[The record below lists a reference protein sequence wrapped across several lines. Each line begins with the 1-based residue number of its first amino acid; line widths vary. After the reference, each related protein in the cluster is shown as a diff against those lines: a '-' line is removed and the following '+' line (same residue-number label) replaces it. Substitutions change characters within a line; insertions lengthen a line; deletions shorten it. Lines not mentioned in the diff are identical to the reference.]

1 MQIQWFPGHMN
12 KTKHLIQE
20 NLGKVD
26 VIIEILDSRVPVSS
40 SNPMITELIGDKPR
54 LVVLN
59 KSDLSDPEVTTR
71 WMEYYRGLDK
81 TLPVQVSSK
90 TFDNLDSISKTCRE
104 LCQDAKWIDRREVRG
119 MVVGIPNVGKSTI
132 INALSGKKKAAVGNK
147 PGLTRGLQR
156 INITNSLQ
164 IYDTPGILWPKFED
178 KTVGYNLAAV
188 GSIKDTI
195 LDLVDIARES
205 LDYFIKRYPNRIKER
220 YNIEGELSQDSY
232 ELLNLIGKKRG
243 CLQAKGVIDLDR
255 AVAFFLKD
263 LRDGKLGL
271 ISLEEPE
278 DMEERLIAA
287 AEAKAIR
294 DEKLR
299 LKELRKSGKR
309 KNR

>member
-1 MQIQWFPGHMN
+1 MQIQWFPGHMH
-12 KTKHLIQE
+12 KTINIIKE
-20 NLGKVD
+20 TLGKVD
-26 VIIEILDSRVPVSS
+26 VIIEILDARVPISS

-59 KSDLSDPEVTTR
+59 KCDLSDPEITNR
-71 WMEYYRGLDK
+71 WMKYFESFDQ

-90 TFDNLDSISKTCRE
+90 TFFNLDSISKVCKE
-104 LCQDAKWIDRREVRG
+104 LCKEAKWIDRREVRG

-132 INALSGKKKAAVGNK
+132 INALSGEKKVAVGNR
-147 PGLTRGLQR
+147 PGLTRNLQR

-178 KTVGYNLAAV
+178 KIVGYNLAAL

-195 LDLVDIARES
+195 LDLVAISRSA
-205 LDYFIKRYPNRIKER
+205 LDYFIIRYPERIKER
-220 YNIEGELSQDSY
+220 YNIEILPEDSY
-232 ELLNLIGKKRG
+232 DLLQLIGKKRG
-243 CLQAKGVIDLDR
+243 CLQTGGVIDLDR

-278 DMEERLIAA
+278 DMEERNRIAI
-287 AEAKAIR
+287 EEKFLR
-294 DEKLR
+294 DEKLKAR
-299 LKELRKSGKR
+299 EEKKKNNKR
-309 KNR
+309 KK

>member
-12 KTKHLIQE
+12 KTKHLIKD
-20 NLGKVD
+20 NLDKVD
-26 VIIEILDSRVPVSS
+26 VIIEILDARVPVSS
-40 SNPMITELIGDKPR
+40 SNPMISELIGSKPR

-59 KSDLSDPEVTTR
+59 KSDLSDPDITDK
-71 WMEYYRGLDK
+71 WMEYFRGLDK
-81 TLPVQVSSK
+81 TLPVKVSSK
-90 TFDNLDSISKTCRE
+90 TFYNLDSISKVCKE
-104 LCQDAKWIDRREVRG
+104 LCKDAKWINRREVRG

-132 INALSGKKKAAVGNK
+132 INALSGKKKVAVGNK
-147 PGLTRGLQR
+147 PGLTRNLQR

-178 KTVGYNLAAV
+178 RVVGYNLAAL

-195 LDLVDIARES
+195 LDLVAISVSA
-205 LDYFIKRYPNRIKER
+205 LDYFIKKYPNRIKKR
-220 YNIEGELSQDSY
+220 YNIDILPDDSY

-243 CLQAKGVIDLDR
+243 CLQSGGVIDTDR

-278 DMEERLIAA
+278 DLEQRAIIALEEKRLR
-287 AEAKAIR
+287 E
-294 DEKLR
+294 EKKKE
-299 LKELRKSGKR
+299 KELKKKNRKR
-309 KNR
+309 KR

>member
-12 KTKHLIQE
+12 KTKHMIKD

-26 VIIEILDSRVPVSS
+26 VIIEILDARVPVSS
-40 SNPMITELIGDKPR
+40 SNPMITELIGNKPR

-59 KSDLSDPEVTTR
+59 KSDLSDPEVTEK
-71 WMEYYRGLDK
+71 WMEYYRGLDR
-81 TLPVQVSSK
+81 TLPVKVSSK
-90 TFDNLDSISKTCRE
+90 THDNLDSISKVCKE
-104 LCQDAKWIDRREVRG
+104 LCKDSKWIERREVRG

-132 INALSGKKKAAVGNK
+132 INALSGRKKVAVGNK
-147 PGLTRGLQR
+147 PGLTRNLQR

-178 KTVGYNLAAV
+178 RVVGYNLAAV

-195 LDLVDIARES
+195 LDLIDITRTT
-205 LDYFIKRYPNRIKER
+205 LDYFIKRYPDRIKTR
-220 YNIEGELSQDSY
+220 YNIDKLPEDSY
-232 ELLNLIGKKRG
+232 ELLTLIGKNRG
-243 CLQAKGVIDLDR
+243 CLQARGVIDLDR

-278 DMEERLIAA
+278 DLEDRAKKALEEKLIR
-287 AEAKAIR
+287 E
-294 DEKLR
+294 EKLR
-299 LKELRKSGKR
+299 EKELKKKNRKR
-309 KNR
+309 KK

>member
-12 KTKHLIQE
+12 KTINIIKETLP
-20 NLGKVD
+20 KVD
-26 VIIEILDSRVPVSS
+26 VIIEILDARVPVSS
-40 SNPMITELIGDKPR
+40 SNPMIKELIGNKPR

-59 KSDLSDPEVTTR
+59 KSDLSDPEITIR
-71 WMEYYRGLDK
+71 WMEYFKSLENTQAVK
-81 TLPVQVSSK
+81 VSSK
-90 TFDNLDSISKTCRE
+90 TFDNLDSISKVCKE
-104 LCQDAKWIDRREVRG
+104 LCKDSKWIERREVRG

-147 PGLTRGLQR
+147 PGLTRNLQR

-178 KTVGYNLAAV
+178 RVVGYNLAAL

-195 LDLVDIARES
+195 LDLVAISRAA
-205 LDYFIKRYPNRIKER
+205 LDYFIIKYPDRLKQR
-220 YNIEGELSQDSY
+220 YNIEELVTDSY
-232 ELLNLIGKKRG
+232 ELLQVIGKKRG
-243 CLQAKGVIDLDR
+243 CLQTGGIIDLDR

-278 DMEERLIAA
+278 DLEERVKIA
-287 AEAKAIR
+287 EQEKHLR
-294 DEKLR
+294 EEKL
-299 LKELRKSGKR
+299 KERESKK
-309 KNR
+309 KNRKRNR

>member
-12 KTKHLIQE
+12 KTMHMIKD

-26 VIIEILDSRVPVSS
+26 VIIEILDARVPVSS
-40 SNPMITELIGDKPR
+40 SNPIITELIGDKPR

-59 KSDLSDPEVTTR
+59 KSDLSDPEVTDR
-71 WMEYYRGLDK
+71 WMDYYRKLDH
-81 TLPVQVSSK
+81 TLPVKVSSK
-90 TFDNLDSISKTCRE
+90 TFDNLDSISKGCKE
-104 LCQDAKWIDRREVRG
+104 LCIGAKWADRREVRG

-132 INALSGKKKAAVGNK
+132 INALSGKKKVAVGNK
-147 PGLTRGLQR
+147 PGLTRDLQR
-156 INITNSLQ
+156 INITNSFQ

-178 KTVGYNLAAV
+178 RIVGYNLAAL

-195 LDLVDIARES
+195 LDLIAISIAAIE
-205 LDYFIKRYPNRIKER
+205 YFIKRYPDRLIKR
-220 YNIEGELSQDSY
+220 YNLDELSEDPY
-232 ELLNLIGKKRG
+232 EVLNIIGKKRG
-243 CLQAKGVIDLDR
+243 CLQTGGIIDLDR

-278 DMEERLIAA
+278 DMEERIKIAL
-287 AEAKAIR
+287 EEKIIR

-299 LKELRKSGKR
+299 LREDKKKNKKR
-309 KNR
+309 KR